1 LTEDEARAW
10 ISANFDV
17 SRETFAKL
25 ERYADAVGS
34 EQQVQNLVST
44 ATIAQFWSRHIVD
57 SAQLINFASTGSW
70 LDIGSGAG
78 LPGIVVA
85 ILTGAPTLLVE
96 PRPLRAN
103 FLARMVA
110 SLELPRCT
118 VATMPIARVPT
129 QRFDVITARAVASL
143 PKLVAIA
150 SRFADL
156 STIWVLPK
164 GRSAQSELAS
174 LPRAWQG
181 AWVAVPSITDPTS
194 GILVGRGIP
203 GDGRAS

>member
-10 ISANFDV
+10 VGANFDV
-17 SRETFAKL
+17 PRETLAKL
-25 ERYADAVGS
+25 DRYAEAVAG
-34 EQQVQNLVST
+34 EQRGQNLVSA
-44 ATIAQFWSRHIVD
+44 ATLPHFWSRHIVD
-57 SAQLINFASTGSW
+57 SAQLIKLAGAGGW

-85 ILTGAPTLLVE
+85 ILTGAPMVLVE
-96 PRPLRAN
+96 PRPLRAT
-103 FLARMVA
+103 FLARMVTE
-110 SLELPRCT
+110 LELRLCT
-118 VATMPIARVPT
+118 VAMMPIARVAT
-129 QRFDVITARAVASL
+129 QRFDVITARALAPL
-143 PKLVAIA
+143 PKLVAMA

-181 AWVAVPSITDPTS
+181 DWMEVSSITDPTS
-194 GILVGRGIP
+194 GILVGRGVR
-203 GDGRAS
+203 GDHRRS